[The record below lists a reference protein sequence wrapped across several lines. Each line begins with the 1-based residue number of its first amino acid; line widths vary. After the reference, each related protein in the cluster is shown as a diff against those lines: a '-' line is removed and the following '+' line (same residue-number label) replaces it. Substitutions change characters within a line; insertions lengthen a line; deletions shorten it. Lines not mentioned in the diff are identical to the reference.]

1 MQVFGLRYR
10 SFVPGWGLHPTL
22 GVQAPVRLV
31 LRHPGHREDYL
42 VTLHE
47 WHPDGVAYPGLPLDL
62 AEASQRRAERVTL
75 EVVPRDSSC
84 AQRAAFAYGLSP
96 FCLDLRCL

>member
-1 MQVFGLRYR
+1 MATKAIVAKAL
-10 SFVPGWGLHPTL
+10 SAKV
-22 GVQAPVRLV
+22 LV
-31 LRHPGHREDYL
+31 LTMHAEEDYL

-84 AQRAAFAYGLSP
+84 AQRAAFAHGLSP